1 MNKNKNKKTLVL
13 LKRLFNDY
21 IKNQKLKLTISI
33 FCMIIVAATT
43 ALNAWMMQPVLDEI
57 FINKN
62 QKLIIIIPIA
72 VVLVA
77 ITKGAASYFQSIL
90 MSFIGFKLVA
100 DIQNKMFSSA
110 INCDLD
116 YHNKINS
123 GTIVSRFIADVGA
136 LSRGVHS
143 VIINIIKDFFS
154 FIFLIGVMFYHDT
167 KLALIAL
174 FVFPVAIYPI
184 RRIGKRLRKLSKS
197 TQVGF
202 GLMTSKLAE
211 SFSSIKTIKAF
222 NSENYEQKRINK
234 EISNIFNLN
243 FKSTKVNSI
252 ARPLMEIL
260 SGLAIGAIIFI
271 GGSQV
276 IMDQTTPGTF
286 FSFLTALL
294 MAYQPIKS
302 LASLNATLQVSMAAA
317 ERVFEILD
325 QKPSIIEKQN
335 TKDFMLQADKNHNV
349 KITKLYFKY
358 QSSLKF
364 VLKNISLE
372 INKGEKIA
380 LVGHSGSGK
389 STLMNLFP
397 RFFEPSRGK
406 IEINGV
412 DIKDLSFNFLR
423 DYFSL
428 VSQDINLFDETI
440 KYNICYGLKNYSQKT
455 LLEACKKSNCHE
467 FINKL
472 PKGFNELVG
481 ENGTRLSGGQ
491 KQRLTI
497 ARAFI
502 RNSPFLLLDEATSSL
517 DSKSEKKI
525 QDSITKLISNKTAL
539 IIAHRLSTVIDADR
553 IVILNNGEIESIG
566 KHSSLLKNSKIYRNL
581 YELQFK
587 RQNDKTNSKK

>member
-1 MNKNKNKKTLVL
+1 MNKNHKKKTLVL

-21 IKNQKLKLTISI
+21 IKNQKFKLSISI
-33 FCMIIVAATT
+33 FCMIVVAATT

-62 QKLIIIIPIA
+62 QNLIIIIPIA

-77 ITKGAASYFQSIL
+77 IVKGAASYFQSIL

-100 DIQNKMFSSA
+100 DIQNKMFASA
-110 INCDLD
+110 VNCDLD

-174 FVFPVAIYPI
+174 FVFPIAIYPI

-202 GLMTSKLAE
+202 GLMTSKLTE

-222 NSENYEQKRINK
+222 NSENYEQKRIDK

-271 GGSQV
+271 GGNQV

-325 QKPSIIEKQN
+325 RKPKIIEKQE
-335 TKDFMLQADKNHNV
+335 TKDFLLKPNTNHNV
-349 KITKLYFKY
+349 KISKLYFKY

-372 INKGEKIA
+372 INKGEKVA

-397 RFFEPSRGK
+397 RFFDPYRGK

-440 KYNICYGLKNYSQKT
+440 KYNICYGLKNYSKKT
-455 LLEACKKSNCHE
+455 LLEACKKSNSHE
-467 FINKL
+467 FISKL
-472 PKGFNELVG
+472 PKGFNEIVG

-525 QDSITKLISNKTAL
+525 QDSISKLISNKTAL

-553 IVILNNGEIESIG
+553 IVILNNGEIENIG

-587 RQNDKTNSKK
+587 RQNDKKNFKK